1 MILRQRKRSV
11 KVKSDEKITVR
22 TFTEPFIYLLPFIL
36 VVSVFMV
43 FPIITVF
50 LNAFLE
56 NYDYLA
62 NTYTGMGM
70 GNFAALFSD
79 KEFLLSLKNTFLYV
93 AFVVPLST
101 VIALTVAILLNQKL
115 KGSSFFQFVYFLPM
129 VTATIA
135 VGIVWKWMYHYDY
148 GIINYVTIVKLHQI
162 DTYKALIVPYTA
174 NILYI
179 FILRNF
185 FLEIPGSLYNA
196 ARVDGAS
203 NWKFLWRIM
212 VPIAKPAIITIILLN
227 SIDSWNSFL
236 WPMLVTNESRMRT
249 VTVGLTSFV
258 QSAGIRYERLMA
270 AAFIVVIPM
279 VVLFFFARKYI
290 VTAVAQGGIKG

>member
-1 MILRQRKRSV
+1 MKNRHLVV
-11 KVKSDEKITVR
+11 KIISYVFLSAGALIMV
-22 TFTEPFIYLLPFIL
+22 LPFYW
-36 VVSVFMV
+36 M
-43 FPIITVF
+43 IIT
-50 LNAFLE
+50 AFKTPEQVTQMPPIWWPPSLIL
-56 NYDYLA
+56 D
-62 NTYTGMGM
+62 
-70 GNFAALFSD
+70 NFRYVLGSGEFTRYIINSLFVTITS
-79 KEFLLSLKNTFLYV
+79 V
-93 AFVVPLST
+93 
-101 VIALTVAILLNQKL
+101 ALTTLVSILTAFAFSRLRFPGRDLIFSLFLGFMMVPFELLAI
-115 KGSSFFQFVYFLPM
+115 
-129 VTATIA
+129 T
-135 VGIVWKWMYHYDY
+135 
-148 GIINYVTIVKLHQI
+148 NYVTIVKLHQI
-162 DTYKALIVPYTA
+162 DTYQALIVPYTA

-185 FLEIPGSLYNA
+185 FLEIPGSLYHA
-196 ARVDGAS
+196 AQVDGAS

-236 WPMLVTNESRMRT
+236 WPMLVTNESKMRT

-279 VVLFFFARKYI
+279 VILFFFARKYI

>member
-1 MILRQRKRSV
+1 MGQQVKRRIEMKNRHLAVKIISYVILSAGAV
-11 KVKSDEKITVR
+11 MMV
-22 TFTEPFIYLLPFIL
+22 LPFYW
-36 VVSVFMV
+36 M
-43 FPIITVF
+43 IIT
-50 LNAFLE
+50 AFKTPE
-56 NYDYLA
+56 QV
-62 NTYTGMGM
+62 TQMPPIWWPP
-70 GNFAALFSD
+70 S
-79 KEFLLSLKNTFLYV
+79 FLLDNFKYVLSSGEFARYIINSLFVTVSSVILTTTVSILTAFAFSRLKFPGRDIIFSLFLG
-93 AFVVPLST
+93 FMMVPFEL
-101 VIALTVAILLNQKL
+101 LAI
-115 KGSSFFQFVYFLPM
+115 
-129 VTATIA
+129 T
-135 VGIVWKWMYHYDY
+135 
-148 GIINYVTIVKLHQI
+148 NYVTIVKLHQI

-258 QSAGIRYERLMA
+258 QSAGIRYER
-270 AAFIVVIPM
+270 
-279 VVLFFFARKYI
+279 
-290 VTAVAQGGIKG
+290 